1 MNSNNPQEDISSF
14 SSIYILLVDDNK
26 VNQFLGKKI
35 LKNLGYSN
43 VEVASD
49 GKSALEMLQDKNYHV
64 LLTDVEMPGMSGYE
78 LTTAVR
84 NLNSNVNAITIIA
97 LTANA
102 TAEEKEFALKNG
114 MNDYLAK
121 PYSPNEL
128 QEVLQKHVR
137 NENSYTGFEFTLET
151 VLSNNP
157 VAGLYSLFNHNKED
171 VRNLLLLLQKQL
183 PESMT
188 SLKNDILADN
198 NEAIFNN
205 AHKLK
210 STIKLFN
217 DDALFRCISDIT
229 EFARTSRNRDQIPSL
244 YDELN
249 KGVSGI
255 MVLINIEI
263 EML

>member
-1 MNSNNPQEDISSF
+1 MNSNEDISSF

-35 LKNLGYSN
+35 LKNLGFIN

-49 GKSALEMLQDKNYHV
+49 GRSALEMLQNKNYNV

-84 NLNSNVNAITIIA
+84 NLNHKTNAITIIA

-128 QEVLQKHVR
+128 QEVLQKHVKH
-137 NENSYTGFEFTLET
+137 ESSYTGFEFTLET
-151 VLSNNP
+151 NATTSNP
-157 VAGLYSLFNHNKED
+157 VEGLYSLFNHNKDD

-198 NEAIFNN
+198 NESIFNN

-217 DDALFRCISDIT
+217 DDTLFKCVSDIT
-229 EFARTSRNRDQIPSL
+229 EYARTSRNRELIPSL

-255 MVLINIEI
+255 MVLINLEI